1 MASTLLIETTWRL
14 HDALSLIR
22 SLQPHVKPIG
32 FHTCLGGGVLNN
44 GASAKDL
51 DLYFLPMA
59 STTGVSETAKLL
71 SFLQE
76 TWGKPSPMRAKKTK
90 IGQMER
96 YVDARGTVRHRII
109 TQDNLSPLEE
119 YTDKDDT
126 CYLHKL
132 KYFWS
137 GLRIDVF
144 ILGTAAA
151 AAAPPVEVE
160 APATDPLIN
169 EDIRQQLL
177 NTPPQIDWQ
186 SVVNRQRLTSLW
198 GDSPLNTLRDS
209 IIPSIRVVE
218 AIRQEDMERS
228 AQAVFDE
235 ITLRDQEL
243 FHMIGLNQRATSLD
257 DETPTR
263 DADRLGE

>member
-71 SFLQE
+71 DFLQE
-76 TWGKPSPMRAKKTK
+76 TWGKPSPMRTKKPR
-90 IGQMER
+90 IGQLER
-96 YVDARGTVRHRII
+96 YVDAGGFTRHRII
-109 TQDNLSPLEE
+109 TQDNLPPEEE

-144 ILGTAAA
+144 ILGTAPAA
-151 AAAPPVEVE
+151 VATLPVEIEVE
-160 APATDPLIN
+160 APAVGPTTGEEAIH
-169 EDIRQQLL
+169 RLL
-177 NTPPQIDWQ
+177 TTPSQIDW
-186 SVVNRQRLTSLW
+186 RLQADRLRGTSLW
-198 GDSPLNTLRDS
+198 GESPLNTLRQAN
-209 IIPSIRVVE
+209 IPSNRVVE
-218 AIRQEDMERS
+218 ALRRENMERS

-235 ITLRDQEL
+235 IAQRDPR
-243 FHMIGLNQRATSLD
+243 FRLNQRDTSFD